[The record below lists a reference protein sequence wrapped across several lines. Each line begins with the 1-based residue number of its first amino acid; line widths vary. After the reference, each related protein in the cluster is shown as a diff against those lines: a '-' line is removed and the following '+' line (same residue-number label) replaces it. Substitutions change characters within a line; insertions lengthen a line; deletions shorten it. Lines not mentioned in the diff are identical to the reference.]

1 MIPNG
6 PLIRTDYKEKE
17 IPHHQLTKLLE
28 KISSYIPD
36 EEIDFLF
43 PFRKSSTQGRL
54 RTFKTSQV
62 YRAHI
67 LTMIKGVTSFNK
79 VCAEIKSRRSFRD
92 FCRFKNK
99 KSTPIKRSLS
109 EFRDYIKPSGFE
121 EITRLITLTFL
132 NTIKLPI
139 VKVAV
144 PDATDMP
151 ASCSGFAKKNA
162 NVLQSANAL
171 GSILLKERLKAKG
184 QKRAAKA
191 LTLLDIR
198 SIPYASG

>member
-1 MIPNG
+1 MKKNPKQRFDVDPI
-6 PLIRTDYKEKE
+6 
-17 IPHHQLTKLLE
+17 LE
-28 KISSYIPD
+28 KISPHIPD

-43 PFRKSSTQGRL
+43 PYRNFNTQGRSKS
-54 RTFKTSQV
+54 FKTSQL

-79 VCAEIKSRRSFRD
+79 VCSELKFRRSFRD

-99 KSTPIKRSLS
+99 NSTPTNRILS
-109 EFRDYIKPSGFE
+109 EFRGRLKPSGFE

-132 NTIKLPI
+132 NTIKLPLI
-139 VKVAV
+139 KIAV

-151 ASCSGFAKKNA
+151 ANCKGFAKKNA
-162 NVLQSANAL
+162 HALQCANARRR
-171 GSILLKERLKAKG
+171 ILLKEQLKAKG
-184 QKRAAKA
+184 LRRAVRA

-198 SIPYASG
+198 SIHYAFG